1 MIYSWKNRYDVI
13 IEMQQFYPDLQIS
26 EEREESVK
34 LWGNICVNRKIS
46 DFTLYREYKVEILLF
61 KDESKLPEVYDVD
74 GQIDSQYPHRYKDG
88 KICLDT
94 DVAIKIRFENGIDL
108 CLWMQDF
115 VEVFYF
121 SYEYF
126 KRNGEYPFGERK
138 HGSDGVI
145 ETYGD
150 YFHVAQKKSILNC
163 LRYITVRGYNGHDQ
177 CPCGSGKYIRKC
189 HGKYILPFYNNKK
202 RQEMVR
208 NDYEMIIKEV
218 YLKQYA
224 TRNRKKAK

>member
-1 MIYSWKNRYDVI
+1 
-13 IEMQQFYPDLQIS
+13 MQQFYPDLQIS

-34 LWGNICVNRKIS
+34 LRGNICVNRKIS

-202 RQEMVR
+202 RQKMVKD
-208 NDYEMIIKEV
+208 DYEMIIKGGV
-218 YLKQYA
+218 PK
-224 TRNRKKAK
+224 TICNRK

>member
-13 IEMQQFYPDLQIS
+13 IEMQQFYPNLQIVK
-26 EEREESVK
+26 EREDSIT
-34 LWGNICVNRKIS
+34 LRGNICVNRKTS
-46 DFTLYREYKVEILLF
+46 DFTLYREYKVEIMLF
-61 KDESKLPEVYDVD
+61 KDESKLPEVYDID
-74 GQIDSQYPHRYKDG
+74 GQIDFKYPHRYEDG
-88 KICLDT
+88 KLCLDT
-94 DVAIKIRFENGIDL
+94 DVAIKIRYENGIDL

-138 HGSDGVI
+138 HGSDGII

-150 YFHVAQKKSILNC
+150 YFHVTDKNNILNC
-163 LRYITVRGYNGHDQ
+163 LRYIYMRGYNGHDQ
-177 CPCGSGKYIRKC
+177 CPCRSGKYIRKC

-202 RQEMVR
+202 RREIVKS
-208 NDYEMIIKEV
+208 DYEMIIKEK
-218 YLKQYA
+218 YLKKYA
-224 TRNRKKAK
+224 TENKRKAK

>member
-34 LWGNICVNRKIS
+34 LRGNICVNRKIS

-202 RQEMVR
+202 RQKMVKD
-208 NDYEMIIKEV
+208 DYEMIIKGGV
-218 YLKQYA
+218 PK
-224 TRNRKKAK
+224 TICNRK

>member
-34 LWGNICVNRKIS
+34 LRGNICVNRKIS

-61 KDESKLPEVYDVD
+61 KDENKLPEVYDID

-88 KICLDT
+88 KLCLDT

-163 LRYITVRGYNGHDQ
+163 LRYITVKGYNGHDQ

-202 RQEMVR
+202 
-208 NDYEMIIKEV
+208 
-218 YLKQYA
+218 
-224 TRNRKKAK
+224 NRKW

>member
-34 LWGNICVNRKIS
+34 LRGNICVNRKIS

-150 YFHVAQKKSILNC
+150 YFHVSQKKSILNC

-202 RQEMVR
+202 RQKMVKD
-208 NDYEMIIKEV
+208 DYEMIIKGGV
-218 YLKQYA
+218 PK
-224 TRNRKKAK
+224 TICNRK

>member
-1 MIYSWKNRYDVI
+1 MNKDDQ
-13 IEMQQFYPDLQIS
+13 EF
-26 EEREESVK
+26 
-34 LWGNICVNRKIS
+34 
-46 DFTLYREYKVEILLF
+46 KVEILLF

-202 RQEMVR
+202 
-208 NDYEMIIKEV
+208 D
-218 YLKQYA
+218 
-224 TRNRKKAK
+224 RKW

>member
-1 MIYSWKNRYDVI
+1 
-13 IEMQQFYPDLQIS
+13 MQQFYPDLQIS

-34 LWGNICVNRKIS
+34 LRGNICVNRKIS

-189 HGKYILPFYNNKK
+189 HEKYILPFYNNKK
-202 RQEMVR
+202 RQKMVKD
-208 NDYEMIIKEV
+208 DYEMIIKGGV
-218 YLKQYA
+218 PK
-224 TRNRKKAK
+224 TICNRK